1 MTNKKLYV
9 IIIYGDL
16 FMQKLIQRIFSEG
29 TTPIMSDEGLLKV
42 FQFYYERCIKG
53 LPLSYG
59 KDYGGGPSRGI
70 KLTTSKQRIDD
81 LNFNKEAVET
91 YVNSEFRRLYGSS
104 YSGNIYDDFPFGR
117 FKNGNSGAE
126 YDTRIYIN
134 APFGK
139 VRYDF
144 VLLYAKMC
152 KEKGIPCGAKFFE
165 KNSTNAAFDNM
176 VLYSS
181 HEHLAVNLEILEE
194 INRKLPKFTESC
206 GSPIASALNYSYYAI
221 AHYGDTAATYNG
233 WFNNLSSR
241 AFCITLSKLISDHFE
256 FYNSLTDNE
265 KRVIN
270 LIANSTT
277 LIRKNKVKSRETV
290 MPRELQGI
298 DLGKDGVQIA
308 NSVFKKFVAT
318 NPKLTNKQ
326 IILKLK
332 EEIETIASLSNFGD
346 TKHKNIPISLRESD
360 YLTLGINLESIIKNK
375 GSNKTTKTPFSKKRI
390 SKIMALDERKLKIEV
405 MKAGYSFAD
414 VDGKGK
420 VELRAMFFDKITLD
434 SESVISILCGGEVQ
448 LKQFLLYFGA
458 NVKDISSKS
467 REELEEMFI
476 NKVGLDE
483 IIKAREEVKQ
493 LENVSG
499 EKRNHRYENVLSA
512 MRLNRGKTIIESEN
526 YKRLKTKKER
536 IDYLNSLSLAE
547 LEDAEIYYTYKQ
559 NAQKIAEDTMSI
571 IF

>member
-1 MTNKKLYV
+1 
-9 IIIYGDL
+9 
-16 FMQKLIQRIFSEG
+16 MQKLMQRIFSKG

-42 FQFYYERCIKG
+42 FQFYYERCVKG

-59 KDYGGGPSRGI
+59 KDYGGGPSRSI
-70 KLTTSKQRIDD
+70 RLSTSKQRIDN

-91 YVNSEFRRLYGSS
+91 YINSEFKRLYGSS
-104 YSGNIYDDFPFGR
+104 YSGNICDDFPFGR

-144 VLLYAKMC
+144 VLLYAKKC
-152 KEKGIPCGAKFFE
+152 KEKSIPCGAKFFE
-165 KNSTNAAFDNM
+165 KDSTNSSIDNM

-181 HEHLAVNLEILEE
+181 HENLKTNLEILEE
-194 INRKLPKFTESC
+194 ISQELPEFAECC
-206 GSPIASALNYSYYAI
+206 GSPVTSALNYSYYAI
-221 AHYGDTAATYNG
+221 AHYGDTASTYNG

-241 AFCITLSKLISDHFE
+241 AFCITLSKLIKENSV
-256 FYNSLTDNE
+256 FYSSLTDNE

-270 LIANSTT
+270 IIANSAS

-298 DLGKDGVQIA
+298 DLGESGVQIA
-308 NSVFKKFVAT
+308 NSVFYKFIAT
-318 NPKLTNKQ
+318 NPKLTDKKITQ
-326 IILKLK
+326 KFKDAIK
-332 EEIETIASLSNFGD
+332 TIASLSNFGN
-346 TKHKNIPISLRESD
+346 TKYKNMPISLRDSD
-360 YLTLGINLESIIKNK
+360 YLALGISPKEFIKNK
-375 GSNKTTKTPFSKKRI
+375 CANNTTKKPYSKQKI
-390 SKIMALDERKLKIEV
+390 SKIMAADDNKLKVEV
-405 MKAGYSFAD
+405 IQTGYSFAD
-414 VDGKGK
+414 VEGKTRK
-420 VELRAMFFDKITLD
+420 ELCAMLFDKITLD
-434 SESVISILCGGEVQ
+434 SESVINILCGGEVQ

-458 NVKDISSKS
+458 TAEVITNKS

-476 NKVGLDE
+476 NKFGLDE

-493 LENVSG
+493 QESVSG

-512 MRLNRGKTIIESEN
+512 MRLNRGKNIIESEK
-526 YKRLKTKKER
+526 YKSLKTKEEKT
-536 IDYLNSLSLAE
+536 DFLKSLSLTE
-547 LEDAEIYYTYKQ
+547 LEDAELYHTNNQ
-559 NAQKIAEDTMSI
+559 NAQRIAEDTMSI